1 MPHPTSPPLTE
12 RDAEFCL
19 NAATRTLERW
29 AIAVSRGEKEALL
42 ALYAED
48 AILVPTVANDVREN
62 RLARQAYFDDF
73 LANEALTCELGEFSR
88 RVSRKLGTVVIGGHY
103 TFSYLLNG
111 AVATIPARFLFT
123 FEEIVGEWKIT
134 GHHSSQLA

>member
-29 AIAVSRGEKEALL
+29 AIAVTRGEKTTLL
-42 ALYAED
+42 SLYAED
-48 AILVPTVANDVREN
+48 AILVPTVSNDVRED
-62 RLARQAYFDDF
+62 RLSRQAYFDDF
-73 LANEALTCELGEFSR
+73 LANEALTCELEEYSR
-88 RVSRKLGTVVIGGHY
+88 RVSRKLGTVVIGGRY
-103 TFSYLLNG
+103 TFRYLVDG
-111 AVATIPARFLFT
+111 ETTTIPARFLFT
-123 FEEIVGEWKIT
+123 FEEILGEWKIT

>member
-1 MPHPTSPPLTE
+1 MPHPTSPPLSE
-12 RDAEFCL
+12 RDAEFCV

-29 AIAVSRGEKEALL
+29 AIAVSRGEKETLL
-42 ALYAED
+42 SLYAED

-62 RLARQAYFDDF
+62 RESRQAYFDGF
-73 LANEALTCELGEFSR
+73 LANEGLVCELGDFSR

-103 TFSYLLNG
+103 TFQYQEEGNS
-111 AVATIPARFLFT
+111 VTIPARFLFT
-123 FEEIVGEWKIT
+123 FEEILGEWKIT

>member
-1 MPHPTSPPLTE
+1 MPHPTFPPLNE

-29 AIAVSRGEKEALL
+29 AIAVSRGEKETLL
-42 ALYAED
+42 SLYAED
-48 AILVPTVANDVREN
+48 AILVPTVANDVRDN

-73 LANEALTCELGEFSR
+73 LAKEALTCELGEFSR

-103 TFSYLLNG
+103 TFGHLLNG
-111 AVATIPARFLFT
+111 EMITIPARFLFT